1 MVKLNWTTK
10 EIQWILCDP
19 RFWEGTEYEKYVL
32 QPEGDFVY
40 QFQQHTAY
48 QLETDLDGDDQTI
61 EVSMFDNHHVKK
73 YESPMYCNTL
83 MVKKNL
89 ICWFML

>member
-1 MVKLNWTTK
+1 MK
-10 EIQWILCDP
+10 
-19 RFWEGTEYEKYVL
+19 KYVL

-61 EVSMFDNHHVKK
+61 EVSMFDNHYVKVRK
-73 YESPMYCNTL
+73 SECFTIL
-83 MVKKNL
+83 
-89 ICWFML
+89 